1 MKEKESLKDCRYVVC
16 NGDVS
21 KRATRGRRGGL
32 PQLAV
37 SKVVD
42 GDEVGGGSVAQHP
55 EELN

>member
-42 GDEVGGGSVAQHP
+42 GDEVEGGSVAHIQ
-55 EELN
+55 N